1 MYKLQKSSSTAL
13 PFHSRVEQIQAN
25 ETKLQSVSGLQDTKN
40 IPRESICCQKV
51 RKTPS
56 SLNKIQRT
64 MPGGY
69 LTSSWTRGCTQ
80 NNFLHT
86 EVFPNQILTLLLT
99 SCPTNFTE
107 EKSSAF
113 CFSRTIQSI
122 NSRSLWCKIQPAE
135 DKTQTL

>member
-1 MYKLQKSSSTAL
+1 MCILVIFKHSLLICTNCRNLLARHYLFIHDLSKSKQMKQNFNL
-13 PFHSRVEQIQAN
+13 FLGC
-25 ETKLQSVSGLQDTKN
+25 K
-40 IPRESICCQKV
+40 IPKIYPENPYAAKSK
-51 RKTPS
+51 KDTPS

-86 EVFPNQILTLLLT
+86 EVFFPNQILTLLLT

-107 EKSSAF
+107 EKSSSF
-113 CFSRTIQSI
+113 CFSRTI
-122 NSRSLWCKIQPAE
+122 
-135 DKTQTL
+135 